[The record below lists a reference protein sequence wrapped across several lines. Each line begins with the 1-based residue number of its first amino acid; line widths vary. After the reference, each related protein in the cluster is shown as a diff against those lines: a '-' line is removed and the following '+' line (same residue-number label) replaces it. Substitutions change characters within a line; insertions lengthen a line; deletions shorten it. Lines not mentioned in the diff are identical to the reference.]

1 MWWNLIDCWPQFS
14 DAVVDYYFVKKLAYS
29 YLKRSQ
35 TPICL
40 MFDEPNE
47 NKLTL
52 HVVNEFDAS
61 SELTYKVTDL
71 TDKKE
76 VCFGKAAAEPN
87 TSVAV
92 DSIPYHAG
100 EQRFYLIEWEINGK
114 KYSNHYM
121 SNIINIDYKSYL
133 EHLAAC
139 GYDAFE
145 GF

>member
-1 MWWNLIDCWPQFS
+1 M
-14 DAVVDYYFVKKLAYS
+14 
-29 YLKRSQ
+29 
-35 TPICL
+35 

-87 TSVAV
+87 VSVII
-92 DSIPYHAG
+92 DEIPYRADEKH
-100 EQRFYLIEWEINGK
+100 FYFIEWKLNSK
-114 KYSNHYM
+114 KYTNHYM
-121 SNIINIDYKSYL
+121 TNIIDIDYATYL
-133 EHLAAC
+133 EYLAEC